1 MSAMLKTLGV
11 SAAGFVAGAG
21 LIGGGALV
29 LGSHHSVTASPTYR
43 KVATHTTPTL
53 PIGPDT
59 MSNVVKR
66 VSHAIVKI
74 VATHKNGQVDIGTG
88 FFLTSS
94 GDLVTNDHVIYGA
107 NNIKVQVP
115 GYSKPFTATVVGT
128 DYISDVAAL
137 KISAPKPMP
146 TLPLG
151 SSSGTPVGAWAIAI
165 GNPYNLNHTV
175 TVGVISAK
183 GRPLTIGQRQY
194 PDLLQ
199 TSAAINPGNSGG
211 PLLNLKGQV
220 IGINTAVSTQGQGI
234 GFAIPSSTVK
244 KLWPQLLKYGHARM
258 PWLGVAVL
266 TDTAGLA
273 QHYQLPAKQG
283 VAISYIIPHSAA
295 QKAGLKAG
303 EVITRINNHSVTS
316 ATGLERAIDQERVGQ
331 KITITVQTHHG
342 SVSKS
347 VTLGEAPNGPI
358 SVPHSLF

>member
-1 MSAMLKTLGV
+1 MLKTLGV
-11 SAAGFVAGAG
+11 SAAGFVVGAG
-21 LIGGGALV
+21 VVGGGALV
-29 LGSHHSVTASPTYR
+29 LHTHHSVGGSPTYR

-53 PIGPDT
+53 PIAPDT
-59 MSNVVKR
+59 ISNVVKR
-66 VSHAIVKI
+66 VSPAIVKV

-107 NNIKVQVP
+107 NQIKVQVP
-115 GYSKPFTATVVGT
+115 GYSKSFSARVIGT

-137 KISAPKPMP
+137 KISASKPFP

-151 SSSGTPVGAWAIAI
+151 SSGATPVGAWDIAI
-165 GNPYNLNHTV
+165 GNPYDLNHTV
-175 TVGVISAK
+175 TEGVVSAK

-194 PDLLQ
+194 PNLLQ

-234 GFAIPSSTVK
+234 GFAIPVSTVK

-266 TDTAGLA
+266 TDNAALAHQYGL
-273 QHYQLPAKQG
+273 PSAKG

-295 QKAGLKAG
+295 QKVGLQPG
-303 EVITRINNHSVTS
+303 EVITEINHHTVTS
-316 ATGLERAIDQERVGQ
+316 ATQLENVINQENVGQ
-331 KITITVQTHHG
+331 KITVTVDTHHG
-342 SVSKS
+342 AISKT
-347 VTLGEAPNGPI
+347 VTLGQAPNGPI
-358 SVPHSLF
+358 SIPHTSF